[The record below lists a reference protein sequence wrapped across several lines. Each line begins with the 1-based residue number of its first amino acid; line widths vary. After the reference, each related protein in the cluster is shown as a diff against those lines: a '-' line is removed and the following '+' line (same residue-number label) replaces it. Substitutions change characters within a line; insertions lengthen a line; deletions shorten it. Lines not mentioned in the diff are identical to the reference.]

1 MCIYVTYI
9 YCKDAMI
16 NIFTCKTQAGVTDYR
31 TFMNKARASSNS
43 NFILLNFS
51 SRAWAKIEPRI
62 SYTSEARDELK
73 LEPKNF

>member
-1 MCIYVTYI
+1 
-9 YCKDAMI
+9 MI
-16 NIFTCKTQAGVTDYR
+16 NVFTCKTQDEVTDYR

-43 NFILLNFS
+43 NFILLNFFI
-51 SRAWAKIEPRI
+51 RARANIEPRI